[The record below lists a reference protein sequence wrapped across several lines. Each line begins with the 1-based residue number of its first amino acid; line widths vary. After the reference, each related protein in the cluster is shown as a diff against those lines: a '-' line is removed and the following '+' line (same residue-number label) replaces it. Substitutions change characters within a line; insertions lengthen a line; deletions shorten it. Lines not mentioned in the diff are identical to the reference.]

1 MNSISQETLE
11 QILHLEMSVKIV
23 EISISRFW
31 SKDVN
36 VICDSVTRYLVKYF
50 NLQNI
55 TIFTFLYPV

>member
-31 SKDVN
+31 SKAVN